1 MCTGRMNPTVRNGP
15 SHTLLPLPR
24 VPSASLPSAPADNL
38 RVKSGP
44 SPTRKPLK
52 SNMSIGVLVH
62 IFTAGMWVI
71 NTHYVL
77 TYTSSE
83 DTKDFE
89 ELF

>member
-1 MCTGRMNPTVRNGP
+1 MQSPTLQEELRGAKVAYRIESSRP
-15 SHTLLPLPR
+15 
-24 VPSASLPSAPADNL
+24 DNL

-52 SNMSIGVLVH
+52 SNMSTGVLVH

-71 NTHYVL
+71 NTRYVL
-77 TYTSSE
+77 TYTSTE
-83 DTKDFE
+83 DIKDFE